1 MTMKRM
7 LFLLATAAVAL
18 VGDPR
23 PSAAREWFPW
33 CAQYADTRNL
43 VECTFMTFEQC
54 RVSVSGIGGS
64 CVQNVRQPPAGGPRP
79 RDRGWQP
86 FYR

>member
-1 MTMKRM
+1 MRQM
-7 LFLLATAAVAL
+7 LFVLATAVAAL

-23 PSAAREWFPW
+23 PGAAREWFPW

-43 VECTFMTFEQC
+43 VECAFVTFEQC
-54 RVSVSGIGGS
+54 QASISGIGGS
-64 CVQNVRQPPAGGPRP
+64 CVQDVRRPPAGPA
-79 RDRGWQP
+79 RDRPWQP